1 MSQLHLDAVGDRS
14 ATLVAP
20 LPAVEPTAEPTAIV
34 FRDGLPGFE
43 ACRRFAL
50 LVSDATAPLRR
61 LDALDGPPAS
71 FLGID
76 PRLAMSGYRCD
87 LREPDRRRLEATPA
101 TPLVWLAL
109 VAVETDGTVTVN
121 LRAPVVINPDR
132 MIGRQVLSDDA
143 AHAVRHVLLQPEP

>member
-1 MSQLHLDAVGDRS
+1 MSQLHLDAVADGA
-14 ATLVAP
+14 ATPVAP
-20 LPAVEPTAEPTAIV
+20 PPTAEPTAEPTAIV

-76 PRLAMSGYRCD
+76 PRLVMSEYRCA
-87 LREPDRRRLEATPA
+87 LREPDRLRLEATST